1 MFNAIAQKIRLSY
14 FIFTAIVCVSF
25 VSIFLYAGIH
35 VEQALVKGRLL
46 EELNSSRNMSG
57 IQSHYSVEPGID
69 IYQFAHAPLFLQA
82 RATDTVQEMQVT
94 DFMHAGRAY
103 DGELHFFTYT
113 DGQTRYILT
122 YLLSDQIVLT
132 NYPVLATYEDFEALF
147 FKTLLGAVALSFL
160 IAIAFAYVSAHQIT
174 KPLSRLKHAV
184 ETDNENLGGLLHLPS
199 EVGVLA
205 RVIDTKNRKLAD
217 YLQRE
222 QLFTGDV
229 SHELRTPLTIIMGAA
244 EVLEAQLPT
253 DSRQR
258 EFTHRIHSTATE
270 TSEIISA
277 LLMLSRAPEKL
288 DAPITPLRPIIEH
301 EVSRLD
307 HLIKYKDVRCE
318 LLTDK
323 DYSAHARPELLKM
336 AIGNLI
342 KNAFQYTDTGT
353 VSIYV
358 DVQTIT
364 IDDTGS
370 GIEDT
375 LRPQLFARF
384 ERGNAEGIDGSGLG
398 LSIVQRIIQ
407 HLGWEITYQPNIQ
420 GGSTFIITYY

>member
-14 FIFTAIVCVSF
+14 FAFTAIVCLSF
-25 VSIFLYAGIH
+25 VGIFFYAGMH
-35 VEQALVKGRLL
+35 MEQALVKGRLL
-46 EELNSSRNMSG
+46 EELSSSIQTKG
-57 IQSHYSVEPGID
+57 IQPHYSAEPSID
-69 IYQFAHAPLFLQA
+69 IYQFADAPSLLQA
-82 RATDTVQEMQVT
+82 RATDTVQELQVT
-94 DFMHAGRAY
+94 DFMHAGHPY
-103 DGELHFFTYT
+103 DGELHFFSHTE
-113 DGQTRYILT
+113 GQTRYILT
-122 YLLSDQIVLT
+122 YLLSDDIQLT
-132 NYPVLATYEDFEALF
+132 NYPVLVIYENFEALF
-147 FKTLLGAVALSFL
+147 LKALLCAVALSFL
-160 IAIAFAYVSAHQIT
+160 IAIAFAYVSTHQIT

-205 RVIDTKNRKLAD
+205 RVIDTKNRKLAG

-244 EVLEAQLPT
+244 EVLEAQLPA

-277 LLMLSRAPEKL
+277 LLLLSRAPEKL
-288 DAPITPLRPIIEH
+288 DAPTTPLRPIIEH
-301 EVSRLD
+301 EISRLNY
-307 HLIKYKDVRCE
+307 LIKYKDVHCALDCE
-318 LLTDK
+318 AH
-323 DYSAHARPELLKM
+323 YSAHARPELLKM

-353 VSIYV
+353 VSIHI
-358 DVQTIT
+358 DAQSIT
-364 IDDTGS
+364 ISDTGS
-370 GIEDT
+370 GIDDA
-375 LRPQLFARF
+375 LLPQLFERF
-384 ERGNAEGIDGSGLG
+384 ERGDMNGIDGSGLG

-407 HLGWEITYQPNIQ
+407 HLGWEITYQPNDR
-420 GGSTFIITYY
+420 GGSTFIIAYH